1 MENESTFNSK
11 LGQFFMK
18 TLSELYWAESNLV
31 TVLTTMS
38 EVSTSAELE
47 DAFETHRD
55 QTKEHVQR
63 LDNIF
68 ELLGVVQESRNCI
81 GLQGL
86 FDEGWQMIE
95 ETETNSYQRDVA
107 LIIAA
112 QKVEHY
118 EIATYGSLVTLA
130 QTLGRK
136 DLAKELKKTLEEEKE
151 TDALLTQIA
160 EASINEEASEEPATT
175 TH

>member
-11 LGQFFMK
+11 LGQFFMNS
-18 TLSELYWAESNLV
+18 LNELYWAESNLV

-38 EVSTSAELE
+38 DVSTSTELKE
-47 DAFETHRD
+47 AFESHRD
-55 QTKEHVQR
+55 QTVEHVRR
-63 LDNIF
+63 LETIF
-68 ELLGVVQESRNCI
+68 EMLGTIQESRACA

-86 FDEGWQMIE
+86 FNEGWQIID
-95 ETETNSYQRDVA
+95 ETETYSYQRDVA

-118 EIATYGSLVTLA
+118 EIAAYGSLVTLA
-130 QTLGRK
+130 QTLRRK
-136 DLAKELKKTLEEEKE
+136 DIAKELKKTLEEEKE
-151 TDALLTQIA
+151 TDALLTQVA
-160 EASINEEASEEPATT
+160 EANINKEASEEPATI

>member
-18 TLSELYWAESNLV
+18 TLNELYWAESNLV

-38 EVSTSAELE
+38 EVSTSTELK

-63 LDNIF
+63 LENIF
-68 ELLGVVQESRNCI
+68 EMLGVVQESRNCI

-86 FDEGWQMIE
+86 FDEGWQMID
-95 ETETNSYQRDVA
+95 ETDTNSYQRDVA

-130 QTLGRK
+130 RTLRRK
-136 DLAKELKKTLEEEKE
+136 DIAKELKKTLEEEKE